1 MSGGGSQG
9 ELERHSALDRWLAQ
23 LLPGM
28 HAVADGEERQRARLL
43 AIGALLAGGLTLTL
57 IPQVAGEVDP
67 PVHLWVV
74 IALGIAGASLVLGLV
89 RAGRIAA
96 AGYTFPA
103 VAIAIGALME
113 VCEGATSARANV
125 LIVGVIMAG
134 LLVRPA
140 AALGF
145 TAAAV
150 AAIVLAH
157 VSSARGWVTPVPQE
171 GATWLTSVRLVLLS
185 GLLVTLMAAVLRG
198 SIDRLRHRE
207 RELSLSLAELE
218 RVRRTEEA
226 ARARLQQAERLEALG
241 RLAGGVAHDFNNL
254 LTVILGN
261 ASLALA
267 GDRDRHLLEQIAA
280 AGDRGAQL
288 TRQLLAFS
296 RQQPMPVQRVD
307 VHTAILELLP
317 LLGRLL
323 GESVSVETS
332 LRAADAAVLADPGR
346 FDQVLV
352 NLAVNAQQAMPAG
365 GTLRF
370 ETADAPDPA
379 RFRVTVRDDGL
390 GMTPEVRAQ
399 IFEPFFSTRSAGTG
413 LGLATVAAVVEEL
426 GGSIAVETAPGAGAA
441 FVVELPRAPAVASA
455 PPAEPAA
462 GPAAAE
468 STVLLV
474 DDDRTV
480 RQTVRK
486 MLEALGYGVLCAASA
501 DEARAALCAHGHPVA
516 LCLTDVVLASG
527 SGPDVAA
534 AVLAQQPSCPLLYMS
549 GYTAGELARRGIDAE
564 AGFLPKPFTAA
575 QLARAVADRIG
586 ARGRGAARS

>member
-1 MSGGGSQG
+1 MSGGWQG
-9 ELERHSALDRWLAQ
+9 DAQRRSALDRWLGPF
-23 LLPGM
+23 LPGM
-28 HAVADGEERQRARLL
+28 HAVADAEARQRARLL

-57 IPQVAGEVDP
+57 IPQVAREVDP
-67 PVHLWVV
+67 PVHLWAV
-74 IALGIAGASLVLGLV
+74 IAIGIAGAALVLGLV

-96 AGYTFPA
+96 AGLAFPA

-157 VSSARGWVTPVPQE
+157 VSSVRGWVTPAPQE
-171 GATWLTSVRLVLLS
+171 SATWLTSVRLVLLS
-185 GLLVTLMAAVLRG
+185 GLLVTLLAGVLRG
-198 SIDRLRHRE
+198 SIDRLKSRE

-218 RVRRTEEA
+218 RARRTEEA

-267 GDRDRHLLEQIAA
+267 GDGDRRLLEQIAA

-296 RQQPMPVQRVD
+296 RHQPMPVQRVD
-307 VHTAILELLP
+307 VHAAIRELLP
-317 LLGRLL
+317 LLARLL
-323 GESVSVETS
+323 GESIAIETG
-332 LRAADAAVLADPGR
+332 LRARDAAVLADSGR
-346 FDQVLV
+346 FDQVLI

-370 ETADAPDPA
+370 ETCDAPDPA
-379 RFRVTVRDDGL
+379 RFRITVRDDGV

-399 IFEPFFSTRSAGTG
+399 IFEPFFSSRAAGTG

-426 GGSIAVETAPGAGAA
+426 GGSIAVESAPGAGAA
-441 FVVELPRAPAVASA
+441 FVLELPRAPAAADA

-462 GPAAAE
+462 GPAAAG

-474 DDDRTV
+474 DDDLTV

-486 MLEALGYGVLCAASA
+486 MLESLGYGVLSAATA
-501 DEARAALCAHGHPVA
+501 DEARAALRAQRGPVA
-516 LCLTDVVLASG
+516 LCLTDVVLARG
-527 SGPDVAA
+527 FGPDVAA
-534 AVLAQQPSCPLLYMS
+534 AVLAHQPGCPLLYMS

-564 AGFLPKPFTAA
+564 VGFLPKPFTAA
-575 QLARAVADRIG
+575 QLARAVAERIG
-586 ARGRGAARS
+586 AEGRAARA